1 VNWHRKADGYWAM
14 GDAIVLRI
22 VNRFPS
28 AVCDEIGVA
37 LTTKI
42 GQELQEIENI
52 EPVSDIPLYVRWLAE
67 ESLTIEKHRNA
78 IYKVW
83 GQVVDDFLAIADF
96 KDEVGLWRAS
106 VPERP
111 TSIRPFA
118 AFELRKVIVKI
129 GPPFFGQR
137 ARLPRRGA
145 STGAEG

>member
-1 VNWHRKADGYWAM
+1 M

-83 GQVVDDFLAIADF
+83 GGNANIVPVVANG
-96 KDEVGLWRAS
+96 KVYVAS
-106 VPERP
+106 YKALTIFGRGAPAAQKALRP
-111 TSIRPFA
+111 TPVASLPSPH
-118 AFELRKVIVKI
+118 VITGTLQPV
-129 GPPFFGQR
+129 FGQVP
-137 ARLPRRGA
+137 AGEEK
-145 STGAEG
+145 S